1 MQTRTIVAVVLS
13 FLVFLLFTYV
23 GQHYGPKPA
32 EQTTAPAPA
41 ETAKPAEPA
50 APAPT
55 PGPQPQ
61 AAATAAP
68 ATPSRPAREVVVDT
82 DLYRAVFSDQGA
94 GLKSF
99 QLKEFKQALPIE
111 TIYKFALGPVGFE
124 LERFR
129 DGKNAVAQPK
139 ELITAAPNQEIP
151 LSLSF
156 EGPAQGVP
164 PNLRYQV
171 SAPAL
176 TLKGADAGNLTFKA
190 VTPEGLTVT
199 KNYQFQ
205 GDSYVFRLEA
215 TLAKAAAQ
223 NLEGRLNLP
232 LTGASPPAPHEAQE
246 LAVLANS
253 TLEQFPFGKLKE
265 PKVFAGKVKWV
276 GLNELYFLSAAVP
289 QGASQVQAT
298 LAETPPNLLKGT
310 LSLPGQASAGQAIKA
325 YYAFYFGPK
334 SISDLSAANL
344 DLDRVL
350 HFGWF
355 DILARPSLQVL
366 KWLNGYVH
374 NYGWSLVIL
383 TIILRLVFLYPN
395 HKSFQS
401 MKVMQKIQP
410 RVAEIRE
417 KYKEDK
423 EGMNREL
430 MNLYRTFKV
439 NPLGGCLPMVLQLPV
454 FLALY
459 NLLSNSIELRHASF
473 IPTLPFT
480 NFVWLADLSAKD
492 PLLIT
497 PIIMGASMFVQQK
510 MTPSPGD
517 PAQAKMMMF
526 LPIVFTFL
534 FLNFASGLVIYWL
547 VNNVLAIAQQ
557 YLTNK
562 YIQ

>member
-13 FLVFLLFTYV
+13 FLVFLVFTYV

-32 EQTTAPAPA
+32 EQTPAPQTAAPAQ
-41 ETAKPAEPA
+41 PAEPA
-50 APAPT
+50 QPAPAP
-55 PGPQPQ
+55 GPKPQ
-61 AAATAAP
+61 ATTPAAP
-68 ATPSRPAREVVVDT
+68 AAPSRPAREVVVET
-82 DLYRAVFSDQGA
+82 DLYRAVFTERGA

-99 QLKEFKQALPIE
+99 QLKDFHQSLPIE
-111 TIYKFALGPVGFE
+111 TISKFALGPVSFE
-124 LERFR
+124 LERFKKGP
-129 DGKNAVAQPK
+129 DAAPGLK
-139 ELITAAPNQEIP
+139 ELVTAAPGQEIP

-156 EGPAQGVP
+156 EGPAPGVASS
-164 PNLRYQV
+164 LIYQA
-171 SAPAL
+171 SAPGL
-176 TLKGADAGNLTFKA
+176 TLKGGNTGTLTFKG

-199 KNYQFQ
+199 KIYQFQ
-205 GDSYVFRLEA
+205 GDSYVFRLQA
-215 TLAKAAAQ
+215 KLAKAAGQ
-223 NLEGRLNLP
+223 GLEGRLNLP
-232 LTGASPPAPHEAQE
+232 LTGVSPPAPPEAQE

-253 TLEQFPFGKLKE
+253 NLEMFPAGNLKE
-265 PKVFAGKVKWV
+265 PKVFTDKVKWV

-289 QGASQVQAT
+289 QGAPLVQAT
-298 LAETPPNLLKGT
+298 LAETPANRLSAT
-310 LSLPGQASAGQAIKA
+310 LSLPEKSDSQDMKA
-325 YYAFYFGPK
+325 FYAFYFGPK
-334 SISDLSAANL
+334 SINDLNAANL

-350 HFGWF
+350 NFGWF
-355 DILARPSLQVL
+355 DWLARPCLVFL

-374 NYGWSLVIL
+374 NYGWSLIIL
-383 TIILRLVFLYPN
+383 TILLRLVFLYPN

-410 RVAEIRE
+410 RMAEIRE

-430 MNLYRTFKV
+430 MSLYRTFKV

-459 NLLSNSIELRHASF
+459 NLLSSSIEMRHASF

-480 NFVWLADLSAKD
+480 NVVWLADLSAKD

-497 PIIMGASMFVQQK
+497 PIIMGASMFIQQK
-510 MTPSPGD
+510 MSPSPGD

-526 LPIVFTFL
+526 LPIIFTFL

-547 VNNVLAIAQQ
+547 VNNVLAIGQQ